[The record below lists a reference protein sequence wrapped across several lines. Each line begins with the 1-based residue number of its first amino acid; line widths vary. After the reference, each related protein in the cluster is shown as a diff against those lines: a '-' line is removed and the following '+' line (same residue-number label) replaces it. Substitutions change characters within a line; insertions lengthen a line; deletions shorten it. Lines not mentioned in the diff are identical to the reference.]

1 MMSSRRKNTALPRD
15 EMMSDKA
22 AASPP
27 ECQTGIEQRIIK
39 FLSDREDEHRR
50 NMVGQT
56 GEERER
62 LVSAMLENYWL
73 RRAVESGE
81 ITADRQG

>member
-1 MMSSRRKNTALPRD
+1 MMLSRRANTALPRD

-22 AASPP
+22 AASPTK
-27 ECQTGIEQRIIK
+27 CQTSIEQKIIK
-39 FLSDREDEHRR
+39 FLTDREEEHRR
-50 NMVGQT
+50 NMVGRT

-81 ITADRQG
+81 MTANRQG